1 MDRNSVAWRGVIP
14 ALVTP
19 FKADGAI
26 DEPAFRANVERMLA
40 AGCHGVLVG
49 GCTAEFWA
57 LSVEERKHLVSI
69 AVDAVKRR
77 GIVLAGTG
85 AITTGEAIELTRHA
99 ERAGADGALILPPYF
114 VQPSADD
121 IVAHYRAISDA
132 TNIPIC
138 LYNIPS
144 VAANALL
151 PPLVERLAD
160 VPNVVAI
167 KESSGDWH
175 NFYRTLIAVEDRLRV
190 FCGPSSVFGVAAT
203 ALGAVGHIDCFP
215 NFWTESML
223 EMWRAAEAGE
233 MERARPLQAK
243 GRALTDLCIA
253 NGRNLYCSTKAAMN
267 ALGLPGGYPRLP
279 LRPLDAAQDAELR
292 RGLARLGFPVEI
304 AAAAQ

>member
-1 MDRNSVAWRGVIP
+1 MDRNSVTWRGVIP

-26 DEPAFRANVERMLA
+26 DEGAFRANVERMLG
-40 AGCHGVLVG
+40 AGCHGILVG
-49 GCTAEFWA
+49 GCTGEFWA
-57 LSVEERKHLVSI
+57 LSADERKRLVSV
-69 AVDAVKRR
+69 AVDAVRGR

-85 AITTGEAIELTRHA
+85 AITTAEAIDLTRHA
-99 ERAGADGALILPPYF
+99 ERAGADGALVLPPYF

-132 TNIPIC
+132 SGIPIC

-151 PPLVERLAD
+151 PALVERLAE
-160 VPNVVAI
+160 VPHVVAI

-215 NFWTESML
+215 NFWTEPMV
-223 EMWRAAEAGE
+223 EMWQAAEARE
-233 MERARPLQAK
+233 MERARVLQAK
-243 GRALTDLCIA
+243 GRALTDVCVA

-267 ALGLPGGYPRLP
+267 ALGLPGGHPRLP
-279 LRPLDAAQDAELR
+279 LRPLDPTQDADLR
-292 RGLARLGFPVEI
+292 RGLARLGFAVAV

>member
-26 DEPAFRANVERMLA
+26 DEGAFRANIERMLA
-40 AGCHGVLVG
+40 AGCHGILVG
-49 GCTAEFWA
+49 GCTGEFWA
-57 LSVEERKHLVSI
+57 LTTDERKHLVTL

-77 GIVLAGTG
+77 GTVLAGTG
-85 AITTGEAIELTRHA
+85 AITTAEAIDLTRHA

-121 IVAHYRAISDA
+121 IVEHYRAISA
-132 TNIPIC
+132 ASGIPIC

-151 PPLVERLAD
+151 PALVERLAE

-215 NFWTESML
+215 NFWTEPMV

-233 MERARPLQAK
+233 MAQARALQAK

-267 ALGLPGGYPRLP
+267 ALGLPGGFPRLP
-279 LRPLDAAQDAELR
+279 LRPLDPAQDADLR
-292 RGLARLGFPVEI
+292 RGLVRLGFAVEV
-304 AAAAQ
+304 AQAAQ

>member
-26 DEPAFRANVERMLA
+26 DEGAFRANIERMLA
-40 AGCHGVLVG
+40 AGCHGILVG
-49 GCTAEFWA
+49 GCTGEFWA
-57 LSVEERKHLVSI
+57 LTTDERKHLVTL

-77 GIVLAGTG
+77 GTVLAGTG
-85 AITTGEAIELTRHA
+85 AITTAEAIDLTRHA

-121 IVAHYRAISDA
+121 IVEHYRAISA
-132 TNIPIC
+132 ASGIPIC

-151 PPLVERLAD
+151 PALVERLAE

-175 NFYRTLIAVEDRLRV
+175 NFYRTLITVEDRLRV

-215 NFWTESML
+215 NFWTEPMV

-233 MERARPLQAK
+233 MAQARALQAK

-267 ALGLPGGYPRLP
+267 ALGLPGGFPRLP
-279 LRPLDAAQDAELR
+279 LRPLDPAQDADLR
-292 RGLARLGFPVEI
+292 RGLVRLGFAVEV
-304 AAAAQ
+304 AQAAQ